1 MKNKLLVINLFLITV
16 FACGKNENNSQ
27 LSESKMNL
35 KENTE
40 IKTTYES
47 LSIGM
52 INFIQFGEAKYTKSD
67 VEKCMSLID
76 NFLNE
81 ISKSDSKEAGIL
93 SAKKVI
99 LALNEL
105 NEKCGYGLIETE
117 QREQIADIII
127 LAGHLKGYNDRNED
141 ITEEWRE
148 W

>member
-1 MKNKLLVINLFLITV
+1 MKNKLLVINLILITV
-16 FACGKNENNSQ
+16 FAFGQNRNNTK

-35 KENTE
+35 KENSE
-40 IKTTYES
+40 IKKTYES

-52 INFIQFGEAKYTKSD
+52 TDFIQSGKTEYTKSD

-81 ISKSDSKEAGIL
+81 MSKSDSKEVGIL
-93 SAKKVI
+93 SAKKVV
-99 LALNEL
+99 LALNKL
-105 NEKCGYGLIETE
+105 NEKCEHELIETE

-127 LAGHLKGYNDRNED
+127 LAGHLKGYNGRNED

>member
-1 MKNKLLVINLFLITV
+1 MKIKLLIINLILIIL
-16 FACGKNENNSQ
+16 FACGQNGNNNQ

-35 KENTE
+35 KENAE
-40 IKTTYES
+40 IKKTYES

-52 INFIQFGEAKYTKSD
+52 TNFIQPGETEYTKSD

-76 NFLNE
+76 HFLNE
-81 ISKSDSKEAGIL
+81 ISKSDSKEVGIL
-93 SAKKVI
+93 SAKKVV
-99 LALNEL
+99 LELNEL
-105 NEKCGYGLIETE
+105 NEKCEYELIETE

-127 LAGHLKGYNDRNED
+127 LAGHLKGYNGRNED

>member
-1 MKNKLLVINLFLITV
+1 MKIKLLVIILITL
-16 FACGKNENNSQ
+16 FACGQNGNNNQ
-27 LSESKMNL
+27 LSKSKMNL
-35 KENTE
+35 KENAE
-40 IKTTYES
+40 IKKTYES

-52 INFIQFGEAKYTKSD
+52 TDFIQFGETEYTKSD

-81 ISKSDSKEAGIL
+81 ISKSDSKDVGIL
-93 SAKKVI
+93 STKKVV
-99 LALNEL
+99 LELNEL
-105 NEKCGYGLIETE
+105 NEKCGYELIETE

-127 LAGHLKGYNDRNED
+127 LAGHLKGYNGRNED

>member
-1 MKNKLLVINLFLITV
+1 
-16 FACGKNENNSQ
+16 
-27 LSESKMNL
+27 MNL
-35 KENTE
+35 KESAE
-40 IKTTYES
+40 IKKTYQN

-52 INFIQFGEAKYTKSD
+52 TDFIQPGETEYTKSD

-81 ISKSDSKEAGIL
+81 ISKSDSKEVGLL
-93 SAKKVI
+93 SAKKVV
-99 LALNEL
+99 LELNEL
-105 NEKCGYGLIETE
+105 NEKCEYELIETE

-127 LAGHLKGYNDRNED
+127 LAGHLKGYNGRNED

>member
-1 MKNKLLVINLFLITV
+1 MKIKLLIINLILITL
-16 FACGKNENNSQ
+16 FACGQNRNNNQ

-35 KENTE
+35 KENAE
-40 IKTTYES
+40 IKKTYER

-52 INFIQFGEAKYTKSD
+52 TDFIQSGETEYTESD

-81 ISKSDSKEAGIL
+81 ISKSDSKEVGIL
-93 SAKKVI
+93 SVRKVV
-99 LALNEL
+99 LELNEL
-105 NEKCGYGLIETE
+105 NEKCEYGLIETD

-127 LAGHLKGYNDRNED
+127 LAGYLKGYNGRNED